1 MDSNNKHI
9 LKSFFFCYNCDK
21 KRSNYLFRLV
31 YTFVN
36 IALFMPMKNCIVIC
50 ILTGNNTLTNTE
62 HIFWKTYFTHFCI
75 VNNEWSQI
83 ILRWEKKKTMKKI
96 KVKATYVERAKEM
109 YVKRFHKGAVRIVTI
124 CACTIN
130 DEETMFL
137 LARMDRRTDKA
148 LPSIAKCKRKVNS
161 CK

>member
-9 LKSFFFCYNCDK
+9 LKSFFFVIIAI
-21 KRSNYLFRLV
+21 KREAIIYSV
-31 YTFVN
+31 WYTFVN

-83 ILRWEKKKTMKKI
+83 ILRWEKKKIMKKI

>member
-1 MDSNNKHI
+1 MIADNPWVRKKNN
-9 LKSFFFCYNCDK
+9 
-21 KRSNYLFRLV
+21 
-31 YTFVN
+31 
-36 IALFMPMKNCIVIC
+36 
-50 ILTGNNTLTNTE
+50 
-62 HIFWKTYFTHFCI
+62 
-75 VNNEWSQI
+75 
-83 ILRWEKKKTMKKI
+83 EKKKRL
-96 KVKATYVERAKEM
+96 KVKMTYVERAKEM

-137 LARMDRRTDKA
+137 LARMDKQTDKA